1 MITSIRNKFNAQFTE
16 AKYKNYLAELELPYP
31 GCLEFRIAE
40 TPVFV
45 PKEFKHKLLEVS
57 EYISSVILSK
67 DFKKITEQA
76 TPAEY
81 NVPMETP
88 FPACVVMDFAV
99 SKNASDELEPQL
111 IELQGFP
118 SLFAFEILQDQTIR
132 NNYTIPDGF
141 TCYLN
146 GYDEFKYINH
156 LKTLIEGTNNKHT
169 VLLEL
174 YPHQQKTR
182 IDFYCTE
189 KYVNI
194 PTVCITEIFTEGNI
208 LYYQREGN
216 KIKIDRIYNRIILDE
231 LKHQTKEIQE
241 KGALLESNLDIE
253 WVTHPHHFFRISK
266 FLLPFLKHT
275 NIPHTQF
282 VDQLTEIPT
291 ALEKYI
297 LKPLFSFAGQGVIID
312 ISLADIENIKDPS
325 GWILQEKVN
334 YANCIETPTGPAK
347 AELRLFYF
355 WDEEKQQYIATMNL
369 ARLSKGKMIGVN
381 YNKNATWVGG
391 SLAYFETTK

>member
-182 IDFYCTE
+182 IDFYCTQQYTE
-189 KYVNI
+189 I
-194 PTVCITEIFTEGNI
+194 PVVCISEIYAREHK
-208 LYYQREGN
+208 LYYKREGTEFL
-216 KIKIDRIYNRIILDE
+216 IERIYNRLVWDE
-231 LKHQTKEIQE
+231 LKTQPAEIQL
-241 KGALLESNLDIE
+241 KRDLLLKDLEVE
-253 WVTHPHHFFRISK
+253 WVNHPNHFYRISK
-266 FLLPFLKHT
+266 YLLPFLFHKYVPKATLLSSLNELPEH
-275 NIPHTQF
+275 
-282 VDQLTEIPT
+282 
-291 ALEKYI
+291 LEDYV
-297 LKPLFSFAGQGVIID
+297 LKPLYSFAGQGVLIDVTKED
-312 ISLADIENIKDPS
+312 ISSITNKEN
-325 GWILQEKVN
+325 WILQKKVT
-334 YANCIETPTGPAK
+334 YSPIVTTPTGPAK
-347 AELRLFYF
+347 AEIRLFCFYNPI
-355 WDEEKQQYIATMNL
+355 EKKYIATNNL
-369 ARLSKGKMIGVN
+369 TRLSKGKMIGVD
-381 YNKNATWVGG
+381 YNKTATWVGG
-391 SLAYFETTK
+391 SLAYFEND

>member
-99 SKNASDELEPQL
+99 TKNASDELEPQL

-182 IDFYCTE
+182 IDFYCTQQYTE
-189 KYVNI
+189 IPVVCISEIYAREHKLYYKREGTEFLIERIYNRLVWDELKTQTADIQLKRDLLLKDLEVEWVNHPNHFYRVSKYLLPFLSHKYVPETTQLNLLVNI
-194 PTVCITEIFTEGNI
+194 PT
-208 LYYQREGN
+208 
-216 KIKIDRIYNRIILDE
+216 
-231 LKHQTKEIQE
+231 H
-241 KGALLESNLDIE
+241 LEE
-253 WVTHPHHFFRISK
+253 WV
-266 FLLPFLKHT
+266 
-275 NIPHTQF
+275 
-282 VDQLTEIPT
+282 
-291 ALEKYI
+291 
-297 LKPLFSFAGQGVIID
+297 LKPLFSFAGQGVLIDVTKED
-312 ISLADIENIKDPS
+312 ISSITNKEN
-325 GWILQEKVN
+325 WILQKKVT
-334 YANCIETPTGPAK
+334 YSPIVTTPTGPAK
-347 AELRLFYF
+347 AEIRLFCFYNPI
-355 WDEEKQQYIATMNL
+355 EKKYIATNNL
-369 ARLSKGKMIGVN
+369 TRLSKGKMIGVD
-381 YNKNATWVGG
+381 YNKTATWVGG
-391 SLAYFETTK
+391 SLAYFEND

>member
-182 IDFYCTE
+182 IDFYCTQQYTE
-189 KYVNI
+189 IPVVCISEIYAREHKLYYKREGTEFLIERIYNRLVWDELKTQTADIQLKRDLLLKDLEVEWVNHPNHFYRVSKYLLPFLSHKYVPETTQLNLLVNI
-194 PTVCITEIFTEGNI
+194 PT
-208 LYYQREGN
+208 
-216 KIKIDRIYNRIILDE
+216 
-231 LKHQTKEIQE
+231 H
-241 KGALLESNLDIE
+241 LEE
-253 WVTHPHHFFRISK
+253 WV
-266 FLLPFLKHT
+266 
-275 NIPHTQF
+275 
-282 VDQLTEIPT
+282 
-291 ALEKYI
+291 
-297 LKPLFSFAGQGVIID
+297 LKPLFSFAGQGVLIDVTKED
-312 ISLADIENIKDPS
+312 ISSITNKEN
-325 GWILQEKVN
+325 WILQKKVT
-334 YANCIETPTGPAK
+334 YSPIVTTPTGPAK
-347 AELRLFYF
+347 AEIRLFCFY
-355 WDEEKQQYIATMNL
+355 DPIEKKYIATNNL
-369 ARLSKGKMIGVN
+369 TRLSKGKMIGVD
-381 YNKNATWVGG
+381 YNKTATWVGG
-391 SLAYFETTK
+391 SLAYFEND

>member
-99 SKNASDELEPQL
+99 TKNASDELEPQL

-174 YPHQQKTR
+174 HPHEQKTR
-182 IDFYCTE
+182 IDFYCTQQYTE
-189 KYVNI
+189 IPVVCISEIYAREHKLYYKREGTEFLIERIYNRLVWDELKTQTADIQLKRDLLLKDLEVEWVNHPNHFYRVSKYLLPFLSHKYVPETTQLNLLVNI
-194 PTVCITEIFTEGNI
+194 PT
-208 LYYQREGN
+208 
-216 KIKIDRIYNRIILDE
+216 
-231 LKHQTKEIQE
+231 H
-241 KGALLESNLDIE
+241 LEE
-253 WVTHPHHFFRISK
+253 WV
-266 FLLPFLKHT
+266 
-275 NIPHTQF
+275 
-282 VDQLTEIPT
+282 
-291 ALEKYI
+291 
-297 LKPLFSFAGQGVIID
+297 LKPLFSFAGQGVLIDVTKED
-312 ISLADIENIKDPS
+312 ISSITNKEN
-325 GWILQEKVN
+325 WILQKKVT
-334 YANCIETPTGPAK
+334 YSPIVTTPTGPAK
-347 AELRLFYF
+347 AEIRLFCFYNPI
-355 WDEEKQQYIATMNL
+355 EKKYIATNNL
-369 ARLSKGKMIGVN
+369 TRLSKGKMIGVD
-381 YNKNATWVGG
+381 YNKTATWVGG
-391 SLAYFETTK
+391 SLAYFEND

>member
-182 IDFYCTE
+182 IDFYCTQQYTE
-189 KYVNI
+189 IPVVCISEIYAREHKLYYKREGTEFLIERIYNRLVWDELKTQTADIQLKRDLLLKDLEVEWVNHPNHFYRVSKYLLPFLSHKYVPETTQLNLLVNI
-194 PTVCITEIFTEGNI
+194 PT
-208 LYYQREGN
+208 
-216 KIKIDRIYNRIILDE
+216 
-231 LKHQTKEIQE
+231 H
-241 KGALLESNLDIE
+241 LEE
-253 WVTHPHHFFRISK
+253 WV
-266 FLLPFLKHT
+266 
-275 NIPHTQF
+275 
-282 VDQLTEIPT
+282 
-291 ALEKYI
+291 
-297 LKPLFSFAGQGVIID
+297 LKPLFSFAGQGVLIDVTKED
-312 ISLADIENIKDPS
+312 ISSITNKEN
-325 GWILQEKVN
+325 WILQKKVT
-334 YANCIETPTGPAK
+334 YSPIVTTPTGPAK
-347 AELRLFYF
+347 AEIRLFCFYNPI
-355 WDEEKQQYIATMNL
+355 EKKYIATNNL
-369 ARLSKGKMIGVN
+369 TRLSKGKMIGVD
-381 YNKNATWVGG
+381 YNKTATWVGG
-391 SLAYFETTK
+391 SLAYFEND

>member
-81 NVPMETP
+81 NVPRETP

-182 IDFYCTE
+182 IDFYCTQQYTE
-189 KYVNI
+189 IPVVCISEIYAREHKLYYKREGTEFLIERIYNRLVWDELKTQTADIQLKRDLLLKDLEVEWVNHPNHFYRVSKYLLPFLSHKYVPETTQLNLLVNI
-194 PTVCITEIFTEGNI
+194 PT
-208 LYYQREGN
+208 
-216 KIKIDRIYNRIILDE
+216 
-231 LKHQTKEIQE
+231 H
-241 KGALLESNLDIE
+241 LEE
-253 WVTHPHHFFRISK
+253 WV
-266 FLLPFLKHT
+266 
-275 NIPHTQF
+275 
-282 VDQLTEIPT
+282 
-291 ALEKYI
+291 
-297 LKPLFSFAGQGVIID
+297 LKPLFSFAGQGVLIDVTKED
-312 ISLADIENIKDPS
+312 ISSITNKEN
-325 GWILQEKVN
+325 WILQKKVT
-334 YANCIETPTGPAK
+334 YSPIVTTPTGPAK
-347 AELRLFYF
+347 AEIRLFCFY
-355 WDEEKQQYIATMNL
+355 DPIEKKYIATNNL
-369 ARLSKGKMIGVN
+369 TRLSKGKMIGVD
-381 YNKNATWVGG
+381 YNKTATWVGG
-391 SLAYFETTK
+391 SLAYFEND

>member
-99 SKNASDELEPQL
+99 TKNASDELEPQL

-182 IDFYCTE
+182 IDFYCTQQYTE
-189 KYVNI
+189 IPVVCISEIYAREHKLYYKREGTEFLIERIYNRLVWDELKTQTADIQLKRDLLLKDLEVEWVNHPNHFYRVSKYLLPFLSHKYVPETTQLNLLVNI
-194 PTVCITEIFTEGNI
+194 PT
-208 LYYQREGN
+208 
-216 KIKIDRIYNRIILDE
+216 
-231 LKHQTKEIQE
+231 H
-241 KGALLESNLDIE
+241 LEE
-253 WVTHPHHFFRISK
+253 WV
-266 FLLPFLKHT
+266 
-275 NIPHTQF
+275 
-282 VDQLTEIPT
+282 
-291 ALEKYI
+291 
-297 LKPLFSFAGQGVIID
+297 LKPLFSFAGQGVLIDVTKED
-312 ISLADIENIKDPS
+312 ISSITNKEN
-325 GWILQEKVN
+325 WILQKKVT
-334 YANCIETPTGPAK
+334 YSPIVTTPTGPAK
-347 AELRLFYF
+347 AEIRLFCFY
-355 WDEEKQQYIATMNL
+355 DPIEKKYIATNNL
-369 ARLSKGKMIGVN
+369 TRLSKGKMIGVD
-381 YNKNATWVGG
+381 YNKTATWVGG
-391 SLAYFETTK
+391 SLAYFEND